1 MSPRCHTL
9 VTVLLGV
16 CAACGQLPRAPEQSG
31 ADATIAVTHVDVV
44 DVERGQLVPD
54 QTILINGTRITGV
67 TSSSAPQS
75 PVRPR
80 ETVDG
85 RGMYAIP
92 GLWDMHAHVLGN
104 FERHSLV
111 LLANGITGIRHPG
124 NGNLDSLRAVKT
136 RLRSTA
142 QPLPRLNA
150 AGVLIDGN
158 PPVHPGRG
166 TVVLTKPENARG
178 LADSLLAAGVD
189 VFKVYAR
196 LQREPFFALA
206 DEARRR
212 GVPLIGHVP
221 NAITPEEMSDAGA
234 RSIEHVAELPLACSS
249 RETTLRALRNAAD
262 TAISP
267 ELDAIR
273 RAIRDTVLATHDPE
287 KCRRIAE
294 HLRANGTFV
303 TPTLDLWQRQAA
315 GGKPTARD
323 SNVARYFVAPR
334 ADLGSLVVIP
344 ELRGNDD
351 QSRAWFA
358 RMAEIVRT
366 LHRAGV
372 PLLAGTDTPTPLIWM
387 GFSLHD
393 ELQTLVE
400 VGGLTPTEALRTA
413 TSNPALYFHAADT
426 MGAVKVNR
434 VADIVL
440 LRGNP
445 LADIRHTREIA
456 GVIVKGRYL
465 SRTALDSALALAEK
479 QARGEGRASR

>member
-1 MSPRCHTL
+1 MGPRSHTL
-9 VTVLLGV
+9 VIVVLGV
-16 CAACGQLPRAPEQSG
+16 GAACGQLPRAPEQSSVE
-31 ADATIAVTHVDVV
+31 ATIAVTHVNVV
-44 DVERGQLVPD
+44 DVERGQFVPD
-54 QTILINGTRITGV
+54 QTIFINGTRISSV

-75 PVRPR
+75 PARAR

-104 FERHSLV
+104 FERRSLV
-111 LLANGITGIRHPG
+111 LLANGVTGIRHPG
-124 NGNLDSLRAVKT
+124 NGSLDSLRAVKA
-136 RLRSTA
+136 RLRTA
-142 QPLPRLNA
+142 TQSLPRLNA
-150 AGVLIDGN
+150 AGVVIDGN
-158 PPVHPGRG
+158 PPVRAGNG

-178 LADSLLAAGVD
+178 IADSLLAAGVD

-206 DEARRR
+206 AEARRR

-249 RETTLRALRNAAD
+249 RATTLRALRNSAD

-267 ELDAIR
+267 ELDAVR

-294 HLRANGTFV
+294 RLRANGTFV
-303 TPTLDLWQRQAA
+303 TPTLYLMQRQAA
-315 GGKPTARD
+315 GGRPTASD
-323 SNVARYFVAPR
+323 SIVSRYFPAAR
-334 ADLGSLVVIP
+334 ADLGSLAVIP
-344 ELRGNDD
+344 ELRGEDD
-351 QSRAWFA
+351 KSRGWFA
-358 RMAEIVRT
+358 RMVEIVRV

-372 PLLAGTDTPTPLIWM
+372 PLLAGTDTQTPLIWL

-393 ELQTLVE
+393 ELQALVD

-413 TSNPALYFHAADT
+413 TLNPALYFHAADT
-426 MGAVKVNR
+426 MGTVKVNR

-440 LRGNP
+440 LQGNP

-456 GVIVKGRYL
+456 GVIVKGRYF
-465 SRTALDSALALAEK
+465 SRTALDSSLASVAEL
-479 QARGEGRASR
+479 GR